1 MNDITVAEIVNFF
14 SHLDLKKK
22 IEVLNKL
29 TNILNKGMREEAIK
43 EKATN
48 EENETTIID
57 ELFGSWL
64 DEGELREDTI
74 IDRTISDREI
84 NMN

>member
-1 MNDITVAEIVNFF
+1 MNHITVAEIVIFF

-29 TNILNKGMREEAIK
+29 TNILNKGMREDAIR

-64 DEGELREDTI
+64 DEGELKEDTI

>member
-1 MNDITVAEIVNFF
+1 MNDLTVAEIVNFF

-29 TNILNKGMREEAIK
+29 TNILNKGMREEAIR

>member
-1 MNDITVAEIVNFF
+1 MNDLTVAEIVNFF

-29 TNILNKGMREEAIK
+29 TNILNKGMREEAIR

-84 NMN
+84 NIN